1 MIAPYDAIVRSVQPD
16 LAEIGFELVA
26 DDRAGVTFKRGRFN
40 LEINTEQYYHPTLES
55 VLGYTEENGQLAK
68 FHIATIMEVL
78 APDQLLKLRNN
89 YDHQTHDGIKEA
101 LRFKIQFLKTHE
113 IQVFQNPPIYLEA
126 CRKVDIDAARR
137 AGFDIGEDG
146 VLR

>member
-55 VLGYTEENGQLAK
+55 VLGYAEENGQLAK
-68 FHIATIMEVL
+68 FHIATVMEVL
-78 APDQLLKLRNN
+78 APTS
-89 YDHQTHDGIKEA
+89 Y
-101 LRFKIQFLKTHE
+101 
-113 IQVFQNPPIYLEA
+113 
-126 CRKVDIDAARR
+126 
-137 AGFDIGEDG
+137 
-146 VLR
+146 